1 MDESRKTGKTKTADK
16 AQDILKCIPQ
26 FNDLDLFLNPLKGT
40 ARKHSTEVELPVNS
54 SSNLAATCASKYL
67 TFLRGEPGDFC
78 VPGALCA
85 GADVPKDT
93 QLKVDRMSKNVN
105 DQEFEELL
113 RFLPI
118 EEKQKSAV
126 SSEPAHNAKACRVL
140 ISVSSMPFAMRSER
154 SQTRMPSFPDTV
166 AIVNTQEFGEE
177 MLISRRS
184 SYQKI
189 LVMGKGGAQVVEREI
204 DLPVDLI
211 FSAAIC
217 LV

>member
-1 MDESRKTGKTKTADK
+1 
-16 AQDILKCIPQ
+16 
-26 FNDLDLFLNPLKGT
+26 T
-40 ARKHSTEVELPVNS
+40 ARKHSTEAEFPVDS
-54 SSNLAATCASKYL
+54 SSNLAATCASKDI
-67 TFLRGEPGDFC
+67 TILRGELRDFR
-78 VPGALCA
+78 VPGALYT
-85 GADVPKDT
+85 GADVSKDT
-93 QLKVDRMSKNVN
+93 LLKVNRMSKNVN

-118 EEKQKSAV
+118 E
-126 SSEPAHNAKACRVL
+126 
-140 ISVSSMPFAMRSER
+140 
-154 SQTRMPSFPDTV
+154 TRMPSFPDIV
-166 AIVNTQEFGEE
+166 VIVNTQDFGKE

-189 LVMGKGGAQVVEREI
+189 LVMEKGGAQVVERKF